1 MAADTRSKE
10 RTGATLKEPLEIVSG
25 QPTDN
30 RTPDPWGVRRAEL
43 LLTSLK
49 GVRSTRV
56 VVSPDG
62 EITEIHVLT
71 ETDLTPKQ
79 VVRNVESA
87 LLAQLGIK
95 VDHRR
100 ISVAQ
105 TDVDILSLSPE
116 PHAVEVAPIAGP
128 ASAAEPNPP
137 SPAQASP
144 PSPAVAPAPTAA
156 AERTSVPTGKAGK
169 KGRSVLYQ
177 NVEVATIRPNKVRV
191 TVTLEWE
198 GEQVSAA
205 EDAAD
210 TPNMRLQAAAR
221 ATVAA
226 LDQAVPDGT
235 VDLIG
240 AQFVEAFD
248 TTFVFVGVSVLTGRD
263 TALHTGTCEVRRGAE
278 QAAAL
283 AVLDATNRWLRSS
296 AR

>member
-1 MAADTRSKE
+1 M
-10 RTGATLKEPLEIVSG
+10 KEPLEIVPGATSVDRG
-25 QPTDN
+25 
-30 RTPDPWGVRRAEL
+30 PDPWGVKRAENL
-43 LLTSLK
+43 LQSLK
-49 GVRSTRV
+49 GVTSSRV

-71 ETDLTPKQ
+71 EGGLTPKQ

-105 TDVDILSLSPE
+105 VESEPKPDII
-116 PHAVEVAPIAGP
+116 PIAEP
-128 ASAAEPNPP
+128 AAPSAPTPP
-137 SPAQASP
+137 EAPDAASTLDPATSSNGGGAAAPAPETASPAQS
-144 PSPAVAPAPTAA
+144 APLAHTLPT
-156 AERTSVPTGKAGK
+156 EGGYGTMSRD
-169 KGRSVLYQ
+169 VLFQ
-177 NVEVATIRPNKVRV
+177 NVEVSSIRPNKVRV
-191 TVTLEWE
+191 TVTLEWD
-198 GEQVSAA
+198 GEVVSAE

-221 ATVAA
+221 ATAAA
-226 LDQAVPDGT
+226 LDQAVDAGT
-235 VDLIG
+235 IDLIG

-263 TALHTGTCEVRRGAE
+263 TALHTGTCEVKRGAE

-283 AVLDATNRWLRSS
+283 GVLDATNRWLRSTM
-296 AR
+296 

>member
-1 MAADTRSKE
+1 LTV
-10 RTGATLKEPLEIVSG
+10 KEPADFPE
-25 QPTDN
+25 THEN
-30 RTPDPWGVRRAEL
+30 RTPDPWGVRRAEVL
-43 LLTSLK
+43 LASLK
-49 GVRSTRV
+49 GVNSARV

-71 ETDLTPKQ
+71 DPGLTAKQ

-105 TDVDILSLSPE
+105 TAEVLPMDAPIEPPAGRPDKGRGILFSKI
-116 PHAVEVAPIAGP
+116 EVA
-128 ASAAEPNPP
+128 S
-137 SPAQASP
+137 
-144 PSPAVAPAPTAA
+144 T
-156 AERTSVPTGKAGK
+156 K
-169 KGRSVLYQ
+169 L
-177 NVEVATIRPNKVRV
+177 NKVRV
-191 TVTLEWE
+191 TVTLEHGGQE
-198 GEQVSAA
+198 VTVS

-226 LDQAVPDGT
+226 LDEIVSEGT
-235 VDLIG
+235 IDLAG

-248 TTFVFVGVSVLTGRD
+248 TTFVFVGVNILTGRNSW
-263 TALHTGTCEVRRGAE
+263 LHTGTCEVRRGSE

-283 AVLDATNRWLRSS
+283 AVLDAANRWLLS
-296 AR
+296 AV